1 MGTLD
6 QLTQQLLLQTLQ
18 FVPRLIVALITFGA
32 AWLLATPAGRAVHE
46 MLSKRM
52 DPQGLPQL
60 LARLTRW
67 TVRIGGSLIALEQ
80 VHFNITGFIAG
91 LGITGLTIGFALQ
104 DITRNFV
111 AGVLLL
117 FRKPFAVNDTVNA
130 GGFTGQI
137 LEINT
142 RDTAIKTAGGELVIV
157 PNITIFEN
165 PITNFSRSRERQR
178 TVTLKLSAGQDV
190 ELALRAL
197 RDALQHVP
205 GVLQAPPPTVWAE
218 QPGYAMITL
227 TARFWVDTETHDLL
241 EVHSA
246 AVIALHNTITAL
258 AEQSPA

>member
-6 QLTQQLLLQTLQ
+6 QLTQQLLLQMLQ

-32 AWLLATPAGRAVHE
+32 AWLLAAPAERAVHE

-137 LEINT
+137 LEINP

-157 PNITIFEN
+157 PNITMNQKPFPLKRKRAN
-165 PITNFSRSRERQR
+165 P
-178 TVTLKLSAGQDV
+178 
-190 ELALRAL
+190 
-197 RDALQHVP
+197 
-205 GVLQAPPPTVWAE
+205 
-218 QPGYAMITL
+218 YAQL
-227 TARFWVDTETHDLL
+227 TA
-241 EVHSA
+241 
-246 AVIALHNTITAL
+246 VISSPGNAIAMMRKLFSIHRAKGCVWNTST
-258 AEQSPA
+258 